1 MVEWNANLIEEKK
14 IEIISSCSRGSPIL
28 GLFLSYPPYTQ
39 SVLSKLFHSIWL
51 GLTDW
56 WCLHL
61 VSITS
66 LSDTWGTFTEW
77 DCSAGESWN
86 FILEEVRICRGF
98 PDLGGWVLGWFWHE
112 TGGGDRETSI
122 NHLDITQRGTCRRK
136 SKATAPGG
144 APQRKSWVDSEW
156 RKDGDQEGVMMA
168 RVNRKMNVSSNIAES
183 TRQRMRCVL
192 GVWGLLWKLIW
203 SPLGRW
209 RSYNSKNER
218 ERVSAIYIPSLR
230 APCEHSV
237 PISPI
242 LSFSGIILVSLDIA
256 ETRGPDAHGYS

>member
-1 MVEWNANLIEEKK
+1 MTRVNGLMVPPSGFNYITLRYLGYLHWVRLLCQRVLKLHFG
-14 IEIISSCSRGSPIL
+14 RG
-28 GLFLSYPPYTQ
+28 
-39 SVLSKLFHSIWL
+39 
-51 GLTDW
+51 
-56 WCLHL
+56 
-61 VSITS
+61 
-66 LSDTWGTFTEW
+66 
-77 DCSAGESWN
+77 
-86 FILEEVRICRGF
+86 RICCGF

-112 TGGGDRETSI
+112 AGGGDRETIIS
-122 NHLDITQRGTCRRK
+122 HLDITQRGTCQRK

-168 RVNRKMNVSSNIAES
+168 RVKRKMNVSSNIAES

-230 APCEHSV
+230 APRERSV
-237 PISPI
+237 PSSPI

-256 ETRGPDAHGYS
+256 EARGPDVHGYS